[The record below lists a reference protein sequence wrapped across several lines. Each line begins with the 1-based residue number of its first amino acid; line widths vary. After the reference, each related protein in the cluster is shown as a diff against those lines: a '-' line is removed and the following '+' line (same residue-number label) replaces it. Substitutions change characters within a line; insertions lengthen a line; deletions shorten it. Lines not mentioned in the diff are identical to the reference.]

1 MIQALIINDKIILL
15 HFFQELPES
24 QRADAVSSMVYE
36 ASARIRDPVYG
47 CAGAICHLQKE
58 VNELQ
63 AQLAKS
69 QAELIN
75 MQLQQSNL
83 LALICMEMKET
94 PNESPQ
100 QSMDNFISSP
110 AYSSDYQNNLN
121 FFEDNTS
128 QNLLWEPLWT

>member
-1 MIQALIINDKIILL
+1 
-15 HFFQELPES
+15 
-24 QRADAVSSMVYE
+24 MVYE

-47 CAGAICHLQKE
+47 CAGAICHLQNQ

-69 QAELIN
+69 QVELMN

-83 LALICMEMKET
+83 LAMICMEMKET
-94 PNESPQ
+94 PQQSPQ

-110 AYSSDYQNNLN
+110 TYSSDYQNNLN

-128 QNLLWEPLWT
+128 PNLWEPLWT

>member
-1 MIQALIINDKIILL
+1 LIKLFSI
-15 HFFQELPES
+15 FQELPES

-47 CAGAICHLQKE
+47 SAGAICHLQKQ

-83 LALICMEMKET
+83 LSLICIET
-94 PNESPQ
+94 PNESSPQ
-100 QSMDNFISSP
+100 ESVDNFISSP
-110 AYSSDYQNNLN
+110 NYSSDYQNNLN
-121 FFEDNTS
+121 FFEENTS
-128 QNLLWEPLWT
+128 PNSLLEPLWT

>member
-1 MIQALIINDKIILL
+1 LIKLFSI
-15 HFFQELPES
+15 FQELPES

-47 CAGAICHLQKE
+47 SAGAICHLQKQ

-83 LALICMEMKET
+83 LSLICIET
-94 PNESPQ
+94 PNESSPQ
-100 QSMDNFISSP
+100 ESVDNFISSP
-110 AYSSDYQNNLN
+110 NYSSDYQNNLN

-128 QNLLWEPLWT
+128 PNSLWEPLWT

>member
-1 MIQALIINDKIILL
+1 
-15 HFFQELPES
+15 
-24 QRADAVSSMVYE
+24 MVYE

-47 CAGAICHLQKE
+47 SAGAICHLQKQ

-83 LALICMEMKET
+83 LSLICIET
-94 PNESPQ
+94 PNESSPQ
-100 QSMDNFISSP
+100 ESVDNFISSP
-110 AYSSDYQNNLN
+110 NYSSDYQNNLN

-128 QNLLWEPLWT
+128 PNSLWEPLWT